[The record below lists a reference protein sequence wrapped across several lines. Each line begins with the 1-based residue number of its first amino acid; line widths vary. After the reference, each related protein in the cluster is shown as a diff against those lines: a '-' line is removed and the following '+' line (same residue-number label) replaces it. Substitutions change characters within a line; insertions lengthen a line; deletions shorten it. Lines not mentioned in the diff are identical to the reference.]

1 MLKPGLLWRKQK
13 LIPSAQRWVIARK
26 LVQYTSLVAFL
37 YFFII
42 TAHQVAF
49 PGLANLPLR
58 LDPLVAISHFLSSR
72 VFLYGTAISIT
83 VILLTVVF
91 GRAWCGWIC
100 PLGTILDL
108 FSLKH
113 GRKNPALDAS
123 NDKNWR
129 KLKYSLLIAILVAA
143 LLGNLTLLVFDPL
156 TILFRTLAASLWPA
170 LDQVITLLETGL
182 VGIPV
187 LEEPVIFLDSLIRPV
202 MLPLTPAYSPASI
215 IYFLFFLSLIGLNY
229 LTPRFWCRYLCPL
242 GGLLGLVSKAA
253 FFRRQVGQECKG
265 CKLCER
271 VCPTGTIDPRRN
283 YASDPSECTLCMDC
297 LDACPRSS
305 IEFLPSK
312 KLAEWRE
319 YDPSRRQALEVFGLT
334 LAGLA
339 VLSVDSRQKN
349 PHPHLIR
356 PPGANQQ
363 DILDRCIRCGEC
375 VRACPTNALHPALQ
389 ESGLLGLWS
398 PILIPRLGYCD
409 YSCNRCGQICPTQ
422 AIPSLSPDEKRIQ
435 VIGKA
440 YIDENRCIAWADHR
454 DCIVCEEM
462 CPLPEKAITIK
473 IGQWSTPDGELYDVK
488 QPQVDRQICIGC
500 GICENK
506 CPLVGEAAI
515 RIYTSS

>member
-1 MLKPGLLWRKQK
+1 M
-13 LIPSAQRWVIARK
+13 
-26 LVQYTSLVAFL
+26 
-37 YFFII
+37 
-42 TAHQVAF
+42 
-49 PGLANLPLR
+49 R
-58 LDPLVAISHFLSSR
+58 LDPLVAITHLLSSR
-72 VFLYGTAISIT
+72 VFLYGTAISIL

-108 FSLKH
+108 FSFKH
-113 GRKNPALDAS
+113 GWKNPALDSS

-143 LLGNLTLLVFDPL
+143 FLGNLTLLVFDPL
-156 TILFRTLAASLWPA
+156 TILYRTLTASLWPA
-170 LDQVITLLETGL
+170 MDQAVTALETSL
-182 VGIPV
+182 VGIPL
-187 LEEPVIFLDSLIRPV
+187 LEAPVILIDSWIRPAI
-202 MLPLTPAYSPASI
+202 LPVTPAYTPAPLI
-215 IYFLFFLSLIGLNY
+215 FFLFFISLIGLNY
-229 LTPRFWCRYLCPL
+229 FTPRFWCRYLCPL

-253 FFRRQVGQECKG
+253 FFRRQVSQDCKG

-271 VCPTGTIDPRRN
+271 VCPTGTIDPQRN
-283 YASDPSECTLCMDC
+283 YASDPSECTLCLEC

-305 IEFLPSK
+305 IEFIPVK

-319 YDPSRRQALEVFGLT
+319 YDPGRRQALEVFGLT
-334 LAGLA
+334 VAGLA
-339 VLSVDSRQKN
+339 VLGVDSSNKIPD
-349 PHPHLIR
+349 PHILR

-363 DILDRCIRCGEC
+363 DFLDRCIRCAEC
-375 VRACPTNALHPALQ
+375 VRTCPTNALHPSIQ
-389 ESGLLGLWS
+389 ESGMVGLWS

-422 AIPSLSPDEKRIQ
+422 AIPSISLDEKRKQ

-440 YIDENRCIAWADHR
+440 YIDQNRCIAWADHR

-473 IGQWSTPDGELYDVK
+473 IGQWSNPDGEIYDLK
-488 QPQVDRQICIGC
+488 LPQVDRQLCIGC

-506 CPLVGEAAI
+506 CPLIGEAAI
-515 RIYTSS
+515 RIYTPS